1 MPVSRQV
8 GSIAL
13 EGLPVRHEPF
23 AAEIDKLGQEREWPP
38 LIGEPV
44 RELPLQKGVSLRATP
59 YVWRDP
65 RQIPPRAW
73 LYDRRLIRGFLS
85 TTVAPGGIGKSS
97 LELVEA
103 VALASG
109 RPLLGVAVTAPC
121 RVWYW
126 CGEDPLEE
134 IERRV
139 AAICIHYGV
148 QPHEIEGRLYLDS
161 GRTSEIVIAETTR
174 AGTVLAQPVLQA
186 LRETITANALD
197 VVILDPF
204 ISTHRVSENDNT
216 AVDMVAKAL
225 NRIAEQTGCAF
236 ELVHHVRKSLGTP
249 GNTTVEDGRGAGS
262 LLAAARSAR
271 VLNQMTK
278 DEAERAGVD
287 NHRAH
292 FRVDNGKAN
301 LAPPPDRS
309 SWFRL
314 ASVSLG
320 NGPDGP
326 FDLSDHVAVVETWG
340 WPNAMADL
348 TVADLRRAQA
358 AVAAGRWRENAQ
370 AKDWVG
376 IPIAKA
382 LGIELDKAG
391 KAKVGS
397 LLKTWITN
405 GMFAVVEGSDQQR
418 RPRNFVE
425 VGEAAWD

>member
-1 MPVSRQV
+1 M
-8 GSIAL
+8 
-13 EGLPVRHEPF
+13 RHDPF
-23 AAEIDKLGQEREWPP
+23 AAELDALGPEREWPP
-38 LIGEPV
+38 LMGVPVTEPADK
-44 RELPLQKGVSLRATP
+44 RVSLQATP
-59 YVWRDP
+59 YVYREP
-65 RQIPPRAW
+65 SQIPPRAW
-73 LYDRRLIRGFLS
+73 IYDRRLIRGFIS

-109 RPLLGVAVTAPC
+109 RPLLGVPVTAPC
-121 RVWYW
+121 RIWYW

-139 AAICIHYGV
+139 AAILLHYRIK
-148 QPHEIEGRLYLDS
+148 PEELEGRLFLDS

-174 AGTVLAQPVLQA
+174 AGTVLAQPV
-186 LRETITANALD
+186 ITALGDTIRDNALD

-204 ISTHRVSENDNT
+204 ISTHRVSENDNG
-216 AVDMVAKAL
+216 AIDMVAKAL
-225 NRIAEQTGCAF
+225 NRIADQTGCAF
-236 ELVHHVRKSLGTP
+236 ELVHHVRKGISTP

-278 DEAERAGVD
+278 EEAERAGVE

-309 SWFRL
+309 SWYRL

-320 NGPDGP
+320 NGPES
-326 FDLSDHVAVVETWG
+326 FHFLDLSDHVAVVEPWE
-340 WPNAMADL
+340 WPNALDSITVPDL
-348 TVADLRRAQA
+348 QRAQR
-358 AVAAGRWRENAQ
+358 AVAEGRWRESAQ

-376 IPIAKA
+376 IPIAQA

-397 LLKTWITN
+397 LLKTWVST
-405 GMFAVVEGSDQQR
+405 GMFVVVEGTDEK
-418 RPRNFVE
+418 RNKRSFVE
-425 VGEAAWD
+425 VGEAA

>member
-1 MPVSRQV
+1 M
-8 GSIAL
+8 
-13 EGLPVRHEPF
+13 RHEPF
-23 AAEIDKLGQEREWPP
+23 SVELDALGPERDWPP
-38 LIGEPV
+38 LMGEAITEPAGE
-44 RELPLQKGVSLRATP
+44 RVSLQATP
-59 YVWRDP
+59 YVYREP
-65 RQIPPRAW
+65 SQIPPRAW
-73 LYDRRLIRGFLS
+73 LYDRRLIRGFIS

-109 RPLLGVAVTAPC
+109 RPLLGVPVTTPC

-139 AAICIHYGV
+139 AAILLHY
-148 QPHEIEGRLYLDS
+148 QIKPEELEGRLFLDS

-174 AGTVLAQPVLQA
+174 AGTVLAQPVIAA
-186 LRETITANALD
+186 LGDTIRANSLD

-204 ISTHRVSENDNT
+204 ISTHRVSENDNG
-216 AVDMVAKAL
+216 AIDMVAKVL

-236 ELVHHVRKSLGTP
+236 ELVHHVRKGIGTP

-278 DEAERAGVD
+278 EEAERAGVE

-309 SWFRL
+309 AWYRL

-320 NGPDGP
+320 NGPES
-326 FDLSDHVAVVETWG
+326 FSFMDLSDHVAVVEPWE
-340 WPNAMADL
+340 WPSAMDDV
-348 TVADLRRAQA
+348 TVDDLRRAQR
-358 AVAAGRWRENAQ
+358 AVEGGRWRENPQ
-370 AKDWVG
+370 AADWVG
-376 IPIAKA
+376 KPIADA

-391 KAKVGS
+391 KTKVQS
-397 LLKTWITN
+397 LLKTWIAN
-405 GMFAVVEGSDQQR
+405 GMFGVVSGLDERRKPRSYVEVVEQ
-418 RPRNFVE
+418 
-425 VGEAAWD
+425 A

>member
-1 MPVSRQV
+1 MR
-8 GSIAL
+8 AD
-13 EGLPVRHEPF
+13 PF
-23 AAEIDKLGQEREWPP
+23 ASELEALGPERDWPP
-38 LIGEPV
+38 FMGDPV
-44 RELPLQKGVSLRATP
+44 KQPADKRVSLQATP
-59 YVWRDP
+59 YVYREP
-65 RQIPPRAW
+65 SQIPPRAW
-73 LYDRRLIRGFLS
+73 IYDRRLIRGFIS

-103 VALASG
+103 IALASG
-109 RPLLGVAVTAPC
+109 RPLLGVPVTAPY

-139 AAICIHYGV
+139 AAILLHYGIT
-148 QPHEIEGRLYLDS
+148 PEELEGRLFLDS

-174 AGTVLAQPVLQA
+174 AGTVLAQPVIAA
-186 LRETITANALD
+186 LGDTIRANALD

-204 ISTHRVSENDNT
+204 ISTHRVSENDNG
-216 AVDMVAKAL
+216 AIDMVAKAL

-236 ELVHHVRKSLGTP
+236 ELVHHVRKGIGTP

-278 DEAERAGVD
+278 EEAERAGVE

-309 SWFRL
+309 AWYRL

-320 NGPDGP
+320 NGPES
-326 FDLSDHVAVVETWG
+326 FHFLDLSDHVAVVEPWE
-340 WPNAMADL
+340 WPNTLDDV
-348 TVADLRRAQA
+348 TVEDLRRAQR
-358 AVAAGRWRENAQ
+358 AVEGGRWRESPQ
-370 AKDWVG
+370 ATDWVG
-376 IPIAKA
+376 KPIADV

-391 KAKVGS
+391 KARVQS
-397 LLKTWITN
+397 LLKMWIAN
-405 GMFAVVEGSDQQR
+405 GMFGIVSGLDERRKPRSYVEVVEQ
-418 RPRNFVE
+418 
-425 VGEAAWD
+425 A